1 MKKSRI
7 PYAVEMMAVA
17 LGLTPATPAISEQ
30 SAAPE
35 PTPAVRQIRVD
46 IDFARIIRLP
56 EGARTLVLGNPLIA
70 DATLL
75 RSDGLVV
82 VTGKSFGS
90 TNLLMLDA
98 DGARVAEA
106 ILTVAPTNSWVVV
119 FRGPGRRESLACD
132 PECVRSVTLADD
144 PEDFEKAV
152 KSAESFRSAGGG
164 AGAPKLP
171 GQ

>member
-1 MKKSRI
+1 MKDTRF
-7 PYAVEMMAVA
+7 PQVA
-17 LGLTPATPAISEQ
+17 GLL
-30 SAAPE
+30 AAALIAM
-35 PTPAVRQIRVD
+35 PTTLIAEESKPPVREIRVD

-75 RSDGLVV
+75 RADGLVV

-98 DGARVAEA
+98 EGARVAEA
-106 ILTVAPTNSWVVV
+106 ILTVTPANNGLVV
-119 FRGPGRRESLACD
+119 FRGPGRRESLSCD
-132 PECVRSVTLADD
+132 PDCVRAVQLGDD
-144 PEDFEKAV
+144 PEFFESGLKAV
-152 KSAESFRSAGGG
+152 ESHRAAAASAGVT
-164 AGAPKLP
+164 KTP

>member
-1 MKKSRI
+1 MNDIRF
-7 PYAVEMMAVA
+7 PPLAGLLAAALVA
-17 LGLTPATPAISEQ
+17 APATLI
-30 SAAPE
+30 AAESKPSIRE
-35 PTPAVRQIRVD
+35 VRVD

-75 RSDGLVV
+75 RGDGLVV

-98 DGARVAEA
+98 EGARVAEA
-106 ILTVAPTNSWVVV
+106 ILTVTPANNGLVV
-119 FRGPGRRESLACD
+119 FRGPGRRESLSCD
-132 PECVRSVTLADD
+132 PDCVRAVQLGDD
-144 PEDFEKAV
+144 PEFLEGSLKAV
-152 KSAESFRSAGGG
+152 ESLRG
-164 AGAPKLP
+164 AAASVGAVKIS

>member
-7 PYAVEMMAVA
+7 PHAVEMMAVA
-17 LGLTPATPAISEQ
+17 LALTPATPAISEQ
-30 SAAPE
+30 STAPE

-98 DGARVAEA
+98 DGARIAEA
-106 ILTVAPTNSWVVV
+106 ILTVAPTNSGVVV
-119 FRGPGRRESLACD
+119 FRGPGRRKSLACD
-132 PECVRSVTLADD
+132 PECARSRTLADD
-144 PEDFEKAV
+144 PEYFEKAV
-152 KSAESFRSAGGG
+152 KAAESFRSTA
-164 AGAPKLP
+164 AAADAPKFS